1 MSSFNH
7 NKQTTGS
14 EWSDHKLSHVKNT
27 SFASSLQS
35 RVYHTYKKNAHVKKH
50 SYLSCKNH
58 NCDSVLIYDTKKEKE
73 ELVLGCVKRGKK
85 YYIHSLYTLLYNL
98 VLHTV
103 LSIIYL
109 ECESLFRRIHQTYI
123 CLTHLAAFLF
133 GF

>member
-1 MSSFNH
+1 MVRS
-7 NKQTTGS
+7 QTQPCK
-14 EWSDHKLSHVKNT
+14 EHQLCFKLAVSCI
-27 SFASSLQS
+27 SYLQ
-35 RVYHTYKKNAHVKKH
+35 KNAHVKKH

-58 NCDSVLIYDTKKEKE
+58 NCDSVLIHDTKKEKE